1 MNHKFL
7 TLNFAYYM
15 DGKPTLLMHLFIL
28 KAILCE
34 LLVCLY
40 RELSHASNS
49 YQNRWS
55 SWIISSL
62 YRVWYEPGKTAFVNC
77 THTRVRACAHTH
89 TVLGIIHKTNYIWRL
104 SSYPESKH
112 EIDESPLCL
121 SKHWCADKPL
131 RLWGYLYARL
141 ITLSNLPYQW

>member
-15 DGKPTLLMHLFIL
+15 DGKSTLLMHLFIL

-40 RELSHASNS
+40 RELSHASNN

-55 SWIISSL
+55 SWIISIQSL
-62 YRVWYEPGKTAFVNC
+62 QSLVWAWQNSICEP
-77 THTRVRACAHTH
+77 HTH
-89 TVLGIIHKTNYIWRL
+89 THTIWRR

-131 RLWGYLYARL
+131 RLSLCTSDHIVQSSISVIATRKHKEQVRL
-141 ITLSNLPYQW
+141 WVTSN